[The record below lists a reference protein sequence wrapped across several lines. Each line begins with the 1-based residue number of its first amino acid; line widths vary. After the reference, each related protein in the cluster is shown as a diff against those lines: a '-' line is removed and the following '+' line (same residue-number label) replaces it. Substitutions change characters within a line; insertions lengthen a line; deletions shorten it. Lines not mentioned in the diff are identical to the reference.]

1 MSWHLL
7 AEVRDRNFATV
18 AACCR
23 ARRGDDGEEAP
34 IPFNAVHGKLLM
46 LLLAEWCNDEGAAVY
61 PRSKAA
67 FASACGL
74 SERQVQRLF
83 AGLIEAGLVK
93 IARKEDAQAKTPR
106 LYRINIGALLD
117 LPLTEVARGDRERQR
132 RARDRDRTGDQQ
144 SPQRETSS
152 RGTGDQESGT
162 GDQQSPIVTPSTPTE
177 PLEAPPLGS
186 PPRDGALFGVPDQ
199 EIDHGRKQTGRGSR
213 LEADWQPPAEAWDFG
228 RRLGLD
234 EREVADELDRFRDY
248 WIAKPGKDGRKLDWW
263 ATFRNW
269 LRRTADDR
277 ARGPGRAGGSSGGRD
292 RPGIA
297 SVVAA
302 VNRIRD

>member
-1 MSWHLL
+1 MSWRVL
-7 AEVRDRNFATV
+7 AEVRDRDFAAV
-18 AACCR
+18 AARCR
-23 ARRGDDGEEAP
+23 ARLDNAGEAAP
-34 IPFNAVHGKLLM
+34 LPFNAVHGKLLM
-46 LLLAEWCNDEGAAVY
+46 LLLAEWCNDHGAAVY
-61 PRSKAA
+61 PRSKTA

-83 AGLIEAGLVK
+83 AGLIEASLVT

-144 SPQRETSS
+144 SPQQETGS

-162 GDQQSPIVTPSTPTE
+162 GDQQSPSNPSTPME

-199 EIDHGRKQTGRGSR
+199 EIDYGRKQTGRGSR
-213 LEADWQPPAEAWDFG
+213 LDADWQPPVEAWDFG
-228 RRLGLD
+228 RSLGFA
-234 EREVADELDRFRDY
+234 EREVADQLDRFRDY
-248 WIAKPGKDGRKLDWW
+248 WIAKPGKDGRKLDWI

-277 ARGPGRAGGSSGGRD
+277 GRGPGRAGGGPGGRD